1 VTHRVLQLLG
11 PSTGGIRRHVG
22 WLSGALET
30 RGWDVTTAGP
40 AGVLDGIRRLDVVV
54 PVPRGWFA
62 LARASASVDLVH
74 AHGLKAGWLAST
86 IRHRPPVVVTVH
98 NLVLD
103 EVAGRRAS
111 FLRALEGALPRRVDA
126 VIAVSEEIG
135 RRFSSAPDV
144 HVIPPLGPAPVV
156 GRDRGEV
163 RRELGLDDD
172 ERLVVTVARLHPQ
185 KDLPTL
191 FAAVDGL
198 PRTRVVVFGEGPDET
213 ELRRTAPSN
222 VALAGPRPSVADEI
236 AAADVFVVPSR
247 WESGP
252 LVLLEAMS
260 LGRPVVT
267 TDVGFAATIVR
278 DRGTGRIVPVGDV
291 AAMRRAITDVLDDPD
306 DAAAMG
312 ERGRAAVEA
321 TYSAGELVD
330 RIEAVYRSVLR

>member
-1 VTHRVLQLLG
+1 MTRVLQLLG

-22 WLSGALET
+22 WLAGALEA

-40 AGVLDGIRRLDVVV
+40 AGVLDGIRHLDVVV
-54 PVPRGWFA
+54 PVPRGRAA
-62 LARASASVDLVH
+62 LARACADVDLVH

-86 IRHRPPVVVTVH
+86 IRKRPPVVVTVH

-103 EVAGRRAS
+103 AVAGRRARV
-111 FLRALEGALPRRVDA
+111 LRGLEGALPRRVDA
-126 VIAVSEEIG
+126 VIAVSDEIG
-135 RRFSSAPDV
+135 RRFSSASDV
-144 HVIPPLGPAPVV
+144 HVIPPVGPALVA
-156 GRDRGEV
+156 GRDRAAI
-163 RRELGLDDD
+163 RQELGIADD
-172 ERLVVTVARLHPQ
+172 ERLVVSVARLHPQ

-198 PRTRVVVFGEGPDET
+198 PNTRVVVFGEGPDEAD
-213 ELRRTAPSN
+213 LRRAAPSN
-222 VALAGPRPSVADEI
+222 VVLAGPRASVADEI

-267 TDVGFAATIVR
+267 TDVGLAATVVR
-278 DRGTGRIVPVGDV
+278 DTDTGRLVPVGD
-291 AAMRRAITDVLDDPD
+291 APAMRRAITDLLGDPD

-312 ERGRAAVEA
+312 ERGRAAVEV
-321 TYSAGELVD
+321 TYSASELVA
-330 RIEAVYRSVLR
+330 RIEAVYRSVLA